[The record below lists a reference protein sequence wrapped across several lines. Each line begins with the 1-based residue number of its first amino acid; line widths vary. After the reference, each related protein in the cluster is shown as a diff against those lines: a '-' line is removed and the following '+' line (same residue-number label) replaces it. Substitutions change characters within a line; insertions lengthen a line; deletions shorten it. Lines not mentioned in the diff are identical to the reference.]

1 MVANAST
8 TIVHKVKLPTAGLLP
23 PPTEKQLLK
32 SLTVAMERF
41 VRNGELDECLSHFPD
56 QAHLLRPYLEF
67 WAEFLELPVV
77 RPAAAEEAAE
87 PEPAALFYVANIVAG
102 AVLVVLVVAGLAALA
117 AG

>member
-23 PPTEKQLLK
+23 PPTEMQLLK
-32 SLTVAMERF
+32 SLTKAMERF
-41 VRNGELDECLSHFPD
+41 VRNGDLDECLSHFPD

-67 WAEFLELPVV
+67 WADFLELPVA
-77 RPAAAEEAAE
+77 RPAAAGEAADS
-87 PEPAALFYVANIVAG
+87 EPAALFRLANAVAG
-102 AVLVVLVVAGLAALA
+102 AVLVVLAIAGLVALA